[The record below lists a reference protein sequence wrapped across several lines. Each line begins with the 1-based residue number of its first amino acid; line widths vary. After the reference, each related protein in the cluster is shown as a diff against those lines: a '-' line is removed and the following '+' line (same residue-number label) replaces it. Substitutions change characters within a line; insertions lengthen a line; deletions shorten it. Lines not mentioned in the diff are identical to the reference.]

1 MNRESLGLLGYG
13 DFDVNGIVQ
22 VLFSGEPVGSAAT
35 WLTNLQLVHES
46 ITCHLEKYI
55 G

>member
-1 MNRESLGLLGYG
+1 MGLCSVV
-13 DFDVNGIVQ
+13 DFGTS
-22 VLFSGEPVGSAAT
+22 SGEPVDSAAT

-46 ITCHLEKYI
+46 VTCHVEKYI